1 MFCVTR
7 AAIASSAPTSIASWT
22 ALRAALR
29 LIPSSSGSNTQADNG
44 SFQTPASWVPNVG
57 TNSTSSSD
65 FRSLGSSVTG
75 FATTSGGSLLHPKSN
90 ETAATRGR
98 IWNRVGMSQGAESWP
113 VSATLPALM
122 VTLDWIRCL
131 VVASA
136 VGGCSFG
143 DPDVDD
149 RPERPGELGNGTFRY
164 ICVGDSD
171 PFCENG
177 FVADTF
183 PERFALGGAF
193 DLDFD
198 PHDYFPLPDEP
209 LPRVIAPAPDSVR
222 GEAMAFIFT
231 RAGYA
236 AFLARNTRGEVI
248 DLRHLY
254 GAPVARIAVVTA
266 NSQEL
271 STLEMQVGEDI
282 DVEVEPQDTLRSV
295 LAGSLHYEYTTDD
308 PTVAEIFSVDE
319 DRDVT
324 IRAVGPGET
333 TLKVTAGAYT
343 QELTVVVEGDENPTT
358 GDSDSD
364 SDTDAGEESS
374 TGGEEESTGGSGG
387 ESTGGSTSGD
397 PTTGGGTE

>member
-1 MFCVTR
+1 
-7 AAIASSAPTSIASWT
+7 
-22 ALRAALR
+22 
-29 LIPSSSGSNTQADNG
+29 
-44 SFQTPASWVPNVG
+44 
-57 TNSTSSSD
+57 
-65 FRSLGSSVTG
+65 
-75 FATTSGGSLLHPKSN
+75 
-90 ETAATRGR
+90 
-98 IWNRVGMSQGAESWP
+98 
-113 VSATLPALM
+113 
-122 VTLDWIRCL
+122 L

-164 ICVGDSD
+164 ICVGDAD
-171 PFCENG
+171 PFCHNG
-177 FVADTF
+177 FVAETF
-183 PERFALGGAF
+183 PDRFALGGAF

-198 PHDYFPLPDEP
+198 PHNYYPLPAEP

-254 GAPVARIAVVTA
+254 GAPVSRIAIVTA

-271 STLEMQVGEDI
+271 ARLEMEAGQDI
-282 DVEVEPQDTLRSV
+282 DVEVEPQDSLRSV

-308 PTVAEIFSVDE
+308 PAIAEVFSVDE
-319 DRDVT
+319 DRDIT

-333 TLKVTAGAYT
+333 LLKVTAGGFT
-343 QELTVVVEGDENPTT
+343 QELTVVVAGDENPTT
-358 GDSDSD
+358 TNTDSSSDTDDSD
-364 SDTDAGEESS
+364 SDTDDSDGTSESGGEGT
-374 TGGEEESTGGSGG
+374 TGGSEGGDESTGG
-387 ESTGGSTSGD
+387 D
-397 PTTGGGTE
+397 MTTGGAG